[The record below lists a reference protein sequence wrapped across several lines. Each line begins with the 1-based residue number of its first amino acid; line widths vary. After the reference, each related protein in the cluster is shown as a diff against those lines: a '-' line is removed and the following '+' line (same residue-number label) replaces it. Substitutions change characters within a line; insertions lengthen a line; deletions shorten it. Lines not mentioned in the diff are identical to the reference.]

1 MTAPE
6 QTVALPLP
14 TRARPQPLVTPAA
27 STALAGF
34 RLALVCMP
42 FASADRPSIQLGLL
56 GALAEAAGFTV
67 DLLHFNLDLAAELG
81 PELYEQLCE
90 RRAHMTGEWL
100 FSPAAFGAQTPA
112 DEAAYLR
119 DFPSEREWVQGLG
132 HSADYLVDLRQ
143 RILPAFIAARLDAVD
158 WSAYRLVGFSSM
170 FQQNVASLA
179 LARGIKQRHAEVAIV
194 FGGANMEGD
203 MGREYARAFP
213 FIDYVVSGEADD
225 AFPAL
230 LQALAQTERPL
241 PRIAGVLARSGT
253 QLQDG
258 GQAAPIQNLNALP
271 VPNYT
276 PYFAQAQGLGLDAH
290 YGPTWTLP
298 YESSRGCWWGQ
309 KHHCT
314 FCGLNGGGMAYRAK
328 EAPRMLAEL
337 GELANKHRICS
348 FMAVDNI
355 LDLDYL
361 KGLFAPIAQDRLD
374 YCFFYEIKANLNRE
388 QIAALYRGGVRRV
401 QPGIESMSS
410 HVLQLMRKGST
421 MLQNVR
427 CLKWCAYYGI
437 GVNWNLIWGFPGE
450 TEADYARELD
460 VLKCL
465 THLEPPVG
473 GGRIWLERFS
483 PHFFDPAFPVTHMR
497 AEASYAH
504 VYPAHVDLM
513 HAAYFFDYQMGDTVP
528 AAAHTAT
535 TAHLDAWKAAWAGPH
550 KPSLSYRRTQGAVL
564 IDFNHSPQRRG
575 TYRVSGVNAEIYQ
588 YCCETMR
595 TPAQLADYLLGLSPD
610 HQFEVDDLRDAL
622 DEFCRAGLM
631 LGEDDKYLSLALPS
645 NPNW

>member
-1 MTAPE
+1 MQWPE
-6 QTVALPLP
+6 PKEP
-14 TRARPQPLVTPAA
+14 
-27 STALAGF
+27 GF

-56 GALAEAAGFTV
+56 GAIAEAAGFAV
-67 DLLHFNLDLAAELG
+67 DLLHFNLDLAEQLG
-81 PELYEQLCE
+81 PQLYENLCE

-100 FSPAAFGAQTPA
+100 FSPAAFGADTPA

-119 DFPSEREWVQGLG
+119 EFPAEAQWVQGLG
-132 HSADYLVDLRQ
+132 KHTDYLLELRQ
-143 RILPAFIAARLDAVD
+143 HILPGFIQNRLNAVD
-158 WSAYRLVGFSSM
+158 WSQYRLVGFSSM

-179 LARGIKQRHAEVAIV
+179 LARGIKQRHPELAVV

-203 MGREYARAFP
+203 MGREYARAFD

-230 LQALAQTERPL
+230 LRCLAQADANTKRPL
-241 PRIAGVLARSGT
+241 PRIAGVVARRGKV
-253 QLQDG
+253 LLDG
-258 GQAAPIQNLNALP
+258 GQAPPIQNLDALP
-271 VPNYT
+271 TPNYT
-276 PYFAQAQGLGLDAH
+276 PYFEQAKGLGLAAH

-314 FCGLNGGGMAYRAK
+314 FCGLNGNGMVYRAK
-328 EAPRMLAEL
+328 QAPRMLAEL
-337 GELANKHRICS
+337 DTLANRHRICS

-361 KGLFAPIAQDRLD
+361 KGLFAPIEQARLD
-374 YCFFYEIKANLNRE
+374 YCFFYEVKANLSRE
-388 QIAALYRGGVRRV
+388 QIGALYRGGVRRI

-410 HVLQLMRKGST
+410 PVLRLMRKGST

-450 TEADYARELD
+450 TVQDYTRERE
-460 VLKCL
+460 VLKLL

-483 PHFFDPAFPVTHMR
+483 PHFSDPAFPVTLMR

-513 HAAYFFDYQMGDTVP
+513 RAAYFFDYQMGDTVDDTEH
-528 AAAHTAT
+528 AATNAHIAS
-535 TAHLDAWKAAWAGPH
+535 WKEAWASAR
-550 KPSLSYRRTQGAVL
+550 KPTLSYRRTQGSVL
-564 IDFNHSPQRRG
+564 IDFYYSPERHG
-575 TYRVSGVNAEIYQ
+575 TYRISGVNAEMYQ

-595 TPAQLADYLLGLSPD
+595 SSAQVAGHLLELSD
-610 HQFEVDDLRDAL
+610 ANQFELDDLRDVL
-622 DEFCRAGLM
+622 DLFCSAGLM